1 MKEAAPKG
9 RRDINRKANKSF
21 RRRLLP
27 KNFSRQ
33 IGLIPDVAPKGC
45 LLYLVDANVNHL
57 IGFDQLIA

>member
-27 KNFSRQ
+27 KNLSSQ
-33 IGLIPDVAPKGC
+33 IGLIPGVAPIRMSA
-45 LLYLVDANVNHL
+45 LPH
-57 IGFDQLIA
+57 